1 MYCKYCEKKPVCTD
15 PDYQLQEEVVL
26 ETGDDSTSSFC
37 TGEEEVKKYPSTGH
51 KEILGSVR
59 WKKTAY
65 QVCSTEVCYCRWENT
80 MGMIFLVPQTQSPM
94 DADALIQCHY
104 APNNYLVR
112 LELGGHP
119 WDHQ

>member
-1 MYCKYCEKKPVCTD
+1 MNCPRAVIVGLPFSKRTSSVRALTAYSKSECIANTVKKKPVCTD

-59 WKKTAY
+59 WKKTTY
-65 QVCSTEVCYCRWENT
+65 
-80 MGMIFLVPQTQSPM
+80 
-94 DADALIQCHY
+94 
-104 APNNYLVR
+104 
-112 LELGGHP
+112 
-119 WDHQ
+119 